1 MMHTPTHPSTP
12 IQTFHQPRTPPKLFF
27 LWVGKPHKIMGKP
40 FSHQPALIFYQLL
53 NHLSVHDDVE
63 ATLKLVRS
71 AGKGALDPWNFLFS
85 TLLEMTFGRVNWITG
100 MQKVQKV
107 LGRNIHTYHN
117 VYIYIYMYGHICM
130 LYNLHTHTLT
140 SIHVYIYI
148 YIDISKFSLLSEV
161 FY

>member
-1 MMHTPTHPSTP
+1 
-12 IQTFHQPRTPPKLFF
+12 
-27 LWVGKPHKIMGKP
+27 MGKP

-107 LGRNIHTYHN
+107 LGRNIHTCHN
-117 VYIYIYMYGHICM
+117 VYIYICM
-130 LYNLHTHTLT
+130 GIYACCIIYTHTLT

-148 YIDISKFSLLSEV
+148 YRYIKVQLTKRGFLLEV
-161 FY
+161 V